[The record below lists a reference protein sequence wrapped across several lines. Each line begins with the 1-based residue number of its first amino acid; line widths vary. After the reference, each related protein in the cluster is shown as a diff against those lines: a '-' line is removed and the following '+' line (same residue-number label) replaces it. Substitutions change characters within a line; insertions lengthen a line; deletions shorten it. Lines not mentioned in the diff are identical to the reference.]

1 MAVKFLTDEW
11 AKALTE
17 ACNADA
23 KFSKASKGANALF
36 QINVEGS
43 PQAESFTMRWT
54 DGQLEATTGA
64 ASGEPD
70 VVLNVNYD
78 TMVELSKGTL
88 NGPLAVATGRMKA
101 EGNMEKMFSLGKAM
115 DQLPTVE
122 AGIGL
127 EY

>member
-1 MAVKFLTDEW
+1 MGVKFLTDDW

-17 ACNADA
+17 ACNADP
-23 KFSKASKGANALF
+23 KFTKASKGVDAVF

-43 PQAESFTMRWT
+43 PEASAFNMTWSN
-54 DGQLEATTGA
+54 GQVEVRTGPA
-64 ASGEPD
+64 DSPD
-70 VVLNVNYD
+70 VTLNVNYE

-88 NGPLAVATGRMKA
+88 NGPLAVATGRMQA

-115 DQLPTVE
+115 DQLPTIE

-127 EY
+127 DY